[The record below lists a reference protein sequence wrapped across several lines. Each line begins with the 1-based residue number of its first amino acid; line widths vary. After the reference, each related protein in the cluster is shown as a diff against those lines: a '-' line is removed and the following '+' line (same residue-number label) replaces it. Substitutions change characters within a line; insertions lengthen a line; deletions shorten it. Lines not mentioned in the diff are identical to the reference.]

1 MGGAKNLAF
10 KGLTAA
16 SARKFLKPC
25 QREAVLALPEP
36 SSLPGAVLAGS
47 RPLPSI
53 GLAVPWVSGWVI
65 GGELPTCQPTPNAHG
80 GTRPPG
86 ARAAGGW
93 GLTPSAVSI
102 TGFQLVLTQQTRCDS
117 HLQSTEW
124 ANTGR
129 RERRARGRDQPPER
143 GPPSLRQEAGSTE
156 QPGQRG
162 PGRWDRGEALDKVQS
177 GEDWHE
183 ALQPRAGPHAGVSD
197 RAQGSLVHGSTHA
210 TPHAHSF
217 LNRWHQGLGINSDD
231 RSVRLSLFLRYR

>member
-1 MGGAKNLAF
+1 MTENTEEERVGARASKGFCTGSGG
-10 KGLTAA
+10 
-16 SARKFLKPC
+16 SQKFSLQRFDSCFC
-25 QREAVLALPEP
+25 QEVPEAVPTEAVLALPEP

-47 RPLPSI
+47 RRLPSI

-102 TGFQLVLTQQTRCDS
+102 TGFQLVLTQQTCCDS

-162 PGRWDRGEALDKVQS
+162 PGRWDREG
-177 GEDWHE
+177 
-183 ALQPRAGPHAGVSD
+183 GPLTRCPEWG
-197 RAQGSLVHGSTHA
+197 
-210 TPHAHSF
+210 
-217 LNRWHQGLGINSDD
+217 GLA
-231 RSVRLSLFLRYR
+231 